1 MKARKTQG
9 ETSMMWLDY
18 TIDQVG
24 EDFKIVGD
32 TPTEVMDQGLYK
44 EGDVFVVN
52 KDGWLQKVGKFE
64 ELLLQHGRNKST
76 S

>member
-1 MKARKTQG
+1 MIW
-9 ETSMMWLDY
+9 MDY
-18 TIDQVG
+18 IIDQAG
-24 EDFKIVGD
+24 ENFRVRGD
-32 TPTEVMDQGLYK
+32 TDTEVMDQGLYQ
-44 EGDVFVVN
+44 EGDVFVV

>member
-1 MKARKTQG
+1 MRGK
-9 ETSMMWLDY
+9 TSMIWMDY
-18 TIDQVG
+18 IIDQAG
-24 EDFKIVGD
+24 ENFRVRGD
-32 TPTEVMDQGLYK
+32 TDTEVMDQGLYQ
-44 EGDVFVVN
+44 EGDVFVV

>member
-1 MKARKTQG
+1 
-9 ETSMMWLDY
+9 MMWVDY

-24 EDFKIVGD
+24 ENFKVCGD
-32 TPTEVMDQGLYK
+32 TETEVMDQGLYK
-44 EGDVFVVN
+44 EGDVFVVKN
-52 KDGWLQKVGKFE
+52 GWLQKVGKFE